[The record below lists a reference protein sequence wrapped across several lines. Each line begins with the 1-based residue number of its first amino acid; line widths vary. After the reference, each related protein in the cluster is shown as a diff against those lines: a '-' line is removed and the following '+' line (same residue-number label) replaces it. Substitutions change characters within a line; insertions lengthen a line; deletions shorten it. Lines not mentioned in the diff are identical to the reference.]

1 MAVEKS
7 PHDLPRWVF
16 PVAVIVM
23 LAIVTLGTFFWMWRD
38 TRPRRRP
45 ALLGAPD
52 PVVRKDV
59 RADSMNGAPADM
71 SWTNGMVWISAGQF
85 AMGTA
90 DGQPDEQ
97 PIHQVS
103 MDGFWIDATEVTNEQ
118 FEKFVKA
125 TRYVTIAER
134 KPDPKDF
141 PGAPPEMLV
150 PGSVCFNPPR
160 DPIPLDNHYVW
171 WKWTPGANWRHPEGP
186 GSNIAGR
193 EKHPVVHVAWDDA
206 IAYCQ
211 WAGKRLPTEAEWEWA
226 ARGGAAQTPRT
237 EADIVSSNKWA
248 ANIWQGEFPALNST
262 ADGFRA
268 TAPVATYPPN
278 GYGLY
283 DMAGNVW
290 EWCADWYRPDYYTQS
305 PGKNPVGPE
314 TSFDPNEPQTPKKV
328 QRGGSFLCADV
339 YCRGYR
345 PSARGKGAPD
355 TGLSHVGFRCVRS
368 K

>member
-1 MAVEKS
+1 MAEEKNS
-7 PHDLPRWVF
+7 HELPRWVF
-16 PVAVIVM
+16 PVALLGM
-23 LAIVTLGTFFWMWRD
+23 LVVVTLGSLFWMWRD
-38 TRPRRRP
+38 QRPRRRP
-45 ALLGAPD
+45 ALLGARD
-52 PVVRKDV
+52 PVAGKRS
-59 RADSMNGAPADM
+59 AELLAADM
-71 SWTNGMVWISAGQF
+71 SWTNGMVWVPPGKF
-85 AMGTA
+85 AMGAT

-97 PIHQVS
+97 PAHEVS
-103 MDGFWIDATEVTNEQ
+103 VDGFWMDATEVTSEQ
-118 FEKFVKA
+118 FEKFVRA
-125 TRYVTIAER
+125 MRYVTIAER
-134 KPDPKDF
+134 TPDAKDF

-160 DPIPLDNHYVW
+160 EPVSLENHYIW

-186 GSNIAGR
+186 GSNINGR

-226 ARGGAAQTPRT
+226 ARGGAEKLPKS
-237 EADIVSSNKWA
+237 EADIMAANQWR

-262 ADGFRA
+262 ADGFRV
-268 TAPVATYPPN
+268 TAPVASYPPN
-278 GYGLY
+278 GYALY

-290 EWCADWYRPDYYTQS
+290 EWCADWYRPDYYAQS
-305 PGKNPVGPE
+305 PKQNPVGPE
-314 TSFDPNEPQTPKKV
+314 TSLDPNEPQTPKKV
-328 QRGGSFLCADV
+328 QRGGSFLCSDV

-355 TGLSHVGFRCVRS
+355 TGLSHLGFRAVRS